1 MSDLA
6 IPTDSV
12 LRRHF
17 EQRAM
22 SLGLPAIPEESVL
35 RRHYLQRLAAALDA
49 PSVGVVA
56 AVTARAAPERTAAPK
71 AQPREPALA
80 AVADAGARS
89 RDEPTSWFGRLLRK
103 LGGG

>member
-1 MSDLA
+1 MSDLT

-22 SLGLPAIPEESVL
+22 ALGLPPVPEDSVL
-35 RRHYLQRLAAALDA
+35 RRHYLQRLETLLEA
-49 PSVGVVA
+49 PARGAGATAPARPLAGPV
-56 AVTARAAPERTAAPK
+56 ARAAEPEF
-71 AQPREPALA
+71 EA
-80 AVADAGARS
+80 AVADTGTPHH
-89 RDEPTSWFGRLLRK
+89 DEPSSWFGRLLRK